1 MKKLLLILLCL
12 PMIGFGQSDEKKS
25 KLVDEIIFE
34 NGRYIY
40 IIHFTDTV
48 AKIDNLNEDAAL
60 RFANDIYVSQ
70 GTLIY
75 AYEKS
80 IYEYDRL
87 LNRYYDILKDELCPE
102 QFTLL
107 REAQR
112 GWLQYLSNSK
122 SLYSEMG
129 PIHVT
134 SGMSTWDLDLLYLE
148 LNIYKTRV
156 GELIEIIRNIEVV
169 ADGLVRCN
177 QRNIIVK

>member
-12 PMIGFGQSDEKKS
+12 PMIGFGQTWIEESA
-25 KLVDEIIFE
+25 VDQIIFE

-48 AKIDNLNEDAAL
+48 AKIDNINEDAAL
-60 RFANDIYVSQ
+60 RFANDINVSQ

-102 QFTLL
+102 QFRLL

-122 SLYSEMG
+122 SLYTEMG
-129 PIHVT
+129 PIHVS
-134 SGMSTWDLDLLYLE
+134 SGMSTRDLDLLNLE
-148 LNIYKTRV
+148 LNLYKIRV
-156 GELIEIIRNIEVV
+156 GELIEIIRDID
-169 ADGLVRCN
+169 ADSDGLVRCN
-177 QRNIIVK
+177 QINIIVK